1 MEDDEGSLSFD
12 DEDEDLNIFGG
23 VQDDKSDLNHRGD
36 SCRCPCSAFSLF
48 ACFIFLFVFLL
59 ASSIILGLV
68 LPFELGTVNHGSTQH
83 FYNPG
88 DTRIVDYNY
97 IFCEKIS
104 LSTAGNNV
112 NASLSAVSRQPE
124 LTKMHSFDL
133 PTSVLLSPGSFRE
146 WHYHLHPGSMINVNV
161 VACNQANLN
170 RTRLVVLK
178 GLNDF
183 NGWTTGRT
191 SEIYYSSVLYSSS
204 STCNPDDNQPVAIM
218 VTEED
223 DYYFVITT
231 DEIASAPTNY
241 NITFDFT
248 RTQLGS
254 DNVEFSCTAGNGTT
268 CSLDNFQHRWYIL
281 EVLKL
286 SSEDYTTYVTVST
299 ECLKRPVTFILIPII
314 PVVLFFAITFILF
327 IPCCG
332 ICRREVKQIMKER
345 AEIRAAASRD
355 ENGKRII
362 FRNRHITKTGEL
374 RYSIQKHSIHVP
386 PMALAHPTAV
396 GKASS

>member
-12 DEDEDLNIFGG
+12 DEEEDLDIFGG
-23 VQDDKSDLNHRGD
+23 VQDDKSDLNRRGD

-48 ACFIFLFVFLL
+48 ASFILLFVFLL

-88 DTRIVDYNY
+88 DTRTVDYNY

-104 LSTAGNNV
+104 LSTGGGS
-112 NASLSAVSRQPE
+112 NATLTAVSRRPE
-124 LTKMHSFDL
+124 LRETDSFEVSDNG
-133 PTSVLLSPGSFRE
+133 TSSPGSYRE
-146 WHYHLHPGSMINVNV
+146 RHFHLHPDSIMLANVI
-161 VACNQANLN
+161 ACNPSNLN
-170 RTRLVVLK
+170 PTRLVVLK

-183 NGWTTGRT
+183 NGWTTGRISQT
-191 SEIYYSSVLYSSS
+191 YYSRVLYSSS
-204 STCNPDDNQPVAIM
+204 CDPVDYQQESFM

-223 DYYFVITT
+223 DYYFAITT
-231 DEIASAPTNY
+231 DEIASTPTNY
-241 NITFDFT
+241 SITYTFT

-254 DNVEFSCTAGNGTT
+254 DNAEFSCTAGNGTA
-268 CSLDNFQHRWYIL
+268 CSLDNVQHRWYIL
-281 EVLKL
+281 EVLKS
-286 SSEDYTTYVTVST
+286 SSEDFTTYVTVSI

-345 AEIRAAASRD
+345 AEMRAAASKD

-374 RYSIQKHSIHVP
+374 RYSIQKHSMHVP